1 VGSRAGSGWPI
12 ADGGDRCDR
21 DVRRGSFHLFESG
34 GGSDSVRWRRPVR
47 REIPEALRRSDGD
60 ILSAGRRCGSNIRT
74 QSFGVGRPCGH
85 CRGPASPGAAKER
98 SAHRGNYLA
107 PTPSSYHQAGLSTST
122 VSQICQVLGS
132 QSELWKHRDLGPSI
146 PTVDQVPPAIR
157 RDAGAP
163 AVT

>member
-1 VGSRAGSGWPI
+1 MEETVAIETSEEALSTYLNLAAARI
-12 ADGGDRCDR
+12 ACGGGDLYVGR
-21 DVRRGSFHLFESG
+21 F
-34 GGSDSVRWRRPVR
+34 
-47 REIPEALRRSDGD
+47 LRRFEGRTVTFSPPVAAAVA
-60 ILSAGRRCGSNIRT
+60 IFELNLSAWGD
-74 QSFGVGRPCGH
+74 PAAH
-85 CRGPASPGAAKER
+85 CRGPASPGAANER

-122 VSQICQVLGS
+122 VSRICQVLGS